1 MYIIYRMSKEENQ
14 QEKPQDPPVDY
25 TEWEGVPDANLL
37 SKEEKYD
44 KLMEARRRTISR
56 YHRTAKG
63 IEARQKASTKYYN
76 KNREKILARKRAKY
90 QARKIPNK
98 NGKVIKAKSADFHN
112 MEKWKQEGE
121 KL

>member
-14 QEKPQDPPVDY
+14 QEKQQDPPVDY
-25 TEWEGVPDANLL
+25 TEWEGVPDANALT
-37 SKEEKYD
+37 KEEKYD
-44 KLMEARRRTISR
+44 KLMEARRRTINR

-90 QARKIPNK
+90 ASKHQPNK
-98 NGKVIKAKSADFHN
+98 NGKVQVAKDADFHN
-112 MEKWKQEGE
+112 MEKWKVEGE